1 MNKVERFKK
10 LLKLRTIFKQVSQ
23 LSWNISALEKRYPFN
38 TLDDEEI
45 AGLFDSYKEYA
56 KDVKK
61 LNDELEDELDGE
73 KHG

>member
-23 LSWNISALEKRYPFN
+23 LSWNISTLEKRYPFN
-38 TLDDEEI
+38 TLDDEEVV
-45 AGLFDSYKEYA
+45 GLLDSYKEYA

-73 KHG
+73 QQD